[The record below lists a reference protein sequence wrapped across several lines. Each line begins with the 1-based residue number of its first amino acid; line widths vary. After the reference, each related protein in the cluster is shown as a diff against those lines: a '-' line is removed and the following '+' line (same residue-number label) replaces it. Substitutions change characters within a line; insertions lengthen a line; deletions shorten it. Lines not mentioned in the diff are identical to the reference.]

1 MIFQKQLKKSIDN
14 IIKLS
19 HKKRKFSG
27 FTIGNTTKIDN
38 KNYFFT
44 PIRDTEKIIFTGIVL
59 YSEHLAKIVAK
70 YIDGKVDYV
79 LVDAEKK
86 ISPKINR
93 RKNYWEPANIERR
106 VREVIKIS
114 KLWIYKGNDL
124 AVDAVDILI
133 TFLTKNDIRGIGGK
147 KITIIGAGNIGSK
160 LALYLVERGGK
171 VFLTRRNKTKLKQ
184 IVKTINTIKPNY
196 TYERVHAVQNNYEA
210 SKSADVL
217 IGCTNGVPII
227 TKKMI
232 KSLNENAIIIDVG
245 KGTVSRDA
253 VLFAEK
259 NNIPIYRVDI
269 TAAFEGFIKKSFMI
283 EKMIKKT
290 IGKKIISGE
299 KIVSGGLLANL
310 DDIVVDDINKP
321 KFIYGISNGKG
332 DFIRNLNKKQK
343 NKIKKISKLLF

>member
-1 MIFQKQLKKSIDN
+1 M
-14 IIKLS
+14 
-19 HKKRKFSG
+19 
-27 FTIGNTTKIDN
+27 
-38 KNYFFT
+38 
-44 PIRDTEKIIFTGIVL
+44 
-59 YSEHLAKIVAK
+59 
-70 YIDGKVDYV
+70 
-79 LVDAEKK
+79 
-86 ISPKINR
+86 
-93 RKNYWEPANIERR
+93 
-106 VREVIKIS
+106 
-114 KLWIYKGNDL
+114 
-124 AVDAVDILI
+124 
-133 TFLTKNDIRGIGGK
+133 
-147 KITIIGAGNIGSK
+147 
-160 LALYLVERGGK
+160 
-171 VFLTRRNKTKLKQ
+171 
-184 IVKTINTIKPNY
+184 
-196 TYERVHAVQNNYEA
+196 
-210 SKSADVL
+210 
-217 IGCTNGVPII
+217 IGCTDGIPVI
-227 TKKMI
+227 TKKII

-245 KGTVSRDA
+245 KGTIRRDA

>member
-1 MIFQKQLKKSIDN
+1 MIFQKRLKKSIDN
-14 IIKLS
+14 IVSLS
-19 HKKRKFSG
+19 QKKRKFSG

-38 KNYFFT
+38 NNYFFT
-44 PIRDTEKIIFTGIVL
+44 PIRDTEKIIFSGIVL

-70 YIDGKVDYV
+70 YVDGKVDYV

-86 ISPKINR
+86 LSPKINR
-93 RKNYWEPANIERR
+93 HKNYLEPANIERR

-196 TYERVHAVQNNYEA
+196 THEKVQAVQNNYEA

-217 IGCTNGVPII
+217 IGCTDGIPVI
-227 TKKMI
+227 TKKII

-310 DDIVVDDINKP
+310 EDIVVDDINKP

>member
-19 HKKRKFSG
+19 QKKRKFSG

-59 YSEHLAKIVAK
+59 YSEHLAKVVAK

-114 KLWIYKGNDL
+114 NLWIYKGNDL

-133 TFLTKNDIRGIGGK
+133 TFLTKNNLRGIGGK
-147 KITIIGAGNIGSK
+147 KITILGAGNIGSK
-160 LALYLVERGGK
+160 LALFLVERGTK

-184 IVKTINTIKPNY
+184 I
-196 TYERVHAVQNNYEA
+196 E
-210 SKSADVL
+210 
-217 IGCTNGVPII
+217 
-227 TKKMI
+227 KKE
-232 KSLNENAIIIDVG
+232 SLND
-245 KGTVSRDA
+245 S
-253 VLFAEK
+253 
-259 NNIPIYRVDI
+259 
-269 TAAFEGFIKKSFMI
+269 
-283 EKMIKKT
+283 
-290 IGKKIISGE
+290 
-299 KIVSGGLLANL
+299 
-310 DDIVVDDINKP
+310 
-321 KFIYGISNGKG
+321 
-332 DFIRNLNKKQK
+332 
-343 NKIKKISKLLF
+343 